1 MGECGSLNSMCVLRD
16 MIIKQSWTPGSVF
29 KFTHLYRRISII
41 ITDSRVFRRA
51 IYLKIRLY

>member
-1 MGECGSLNSMCVLRD
+1 MGECGSLNSMSELRD

>member
-1 MGECGSLNSMCVLRD
+1 MGECGSLNSMSELRD

-41 ITDSRVFRRA
+41 ITVSRVFRRD
-51 IYLKIRLY
+51 IFQKIRFY